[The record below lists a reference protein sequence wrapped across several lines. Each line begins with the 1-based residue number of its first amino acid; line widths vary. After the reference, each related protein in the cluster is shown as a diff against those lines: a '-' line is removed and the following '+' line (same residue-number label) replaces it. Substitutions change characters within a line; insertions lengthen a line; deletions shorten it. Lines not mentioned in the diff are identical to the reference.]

1 MADECRIYF
10 ENVRKLG
17 ILKKFTEATAEKA
30 IKYCIK
36 WITIAGFRQKVCESV
51 LDQVDAGKS
60 LPWLASVIILAD
72 KTFEAKKTRSQSSS
86 LFSSYKKPRKETLRI
101 P

>member
-10 ENVRKLG
+10 ENARKLG

-30 IKYCIK
+30 IKYCRK

-60 LPWLASVIILAD
+60 LVGECYLAD
-72 KTFEAKKTRSQSSS
+72 KTFEAKKTRSRSSS
-86 LFSSYKKPRKETLRI
+86 VFFLQETKKGNT
-101 P
+101 